1 MGFDDPPPY
10 TPTVGAPLQR
20 EISLTDA
27 IDGQASSARTTRAQ
41 RESFLRTT
49 ELPAG
54 MQEAMLASVEEFPLR
69 IWIIDNSG
77 SMQSGDGHVL
87 EQKAGTEAL
96 VGCTRWQELGDA
108 LRWHARMAAYMS
120 APTEFRFLNP
130 PSGGLQTM
138 HCGTT
143 ADPESEIRALES
155 VLACGPRGLTPLCA
169 QIRQVCVWSYR
180 CFAALASA
188 YSRWRFAGRA
198 ARARGGAAAAG
209 QGPAMH
215 RRHSVRW
222 RG

>member
-1 MGFDDPPPY
+1 
-10 TPTVGAPLQR
+10 
-20 EISLTDA
+20 
-27 IDGQASSARTTRAQ
+27 
-41 RESFLRTT
+41 
-49 ELPAG
+49 

-169 QIRQVCVWSYR
+169 QIRQVCVVSPPFR
-180 CFAALASA
+180 
-188 YSRWRFAGRA
+188 
-198 ARARGGAAAAG
+198 
-209 QGPAMH
+209 
-215 RRHSVRW
+215 SVRVSLLTMAFCRSCSACKRRR
-222 RG
+222 RGCGPRASDALSS